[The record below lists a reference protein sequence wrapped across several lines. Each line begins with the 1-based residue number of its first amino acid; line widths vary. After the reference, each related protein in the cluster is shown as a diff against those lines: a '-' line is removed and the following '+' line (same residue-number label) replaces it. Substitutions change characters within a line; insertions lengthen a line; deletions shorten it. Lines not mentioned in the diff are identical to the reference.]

1 MTELRHSIRVAS
13 QRTGL
18 SPHAIRVWEK
28 RYGAVTPSRTRTNRR
43 LYSDAEVERLALLHR
58 ATRQGHNISNVAHL
72 STEQLRGLADE
83 NRSLSIP
90 LAAPAG
96 AQADPAQTVQQ
107 ALAVIRQLDSQ
118 GFELLLERG
127 AVAHGQHGLLHK
139 VIAPL
144 TYELGELWR
153 AGEITAA
160 HEHMATW
167 VIRLFLGRISK
178 PFAVNGI
185 APVLAVATPA
195 GQLHEVGAV
204 MVAAAA
210 NDSGWKVNYLGGSL
224 PAPEIAGVAIQS
236 AARAVALSIV
246 YPEDDPNL
254 PTELQNLRRYLP
266 PTISII
272 VGGRA
277 APAYHEALSAIGAL
291 LCKDLQELYGH
302 LDRLR
307 QPRN

>member
-1 MTELRHSIRVAS
+1 MTELKHSIRVAS

-18 SPHAIRVWEK
+18 SSHAIRIWEK
-28 RYGAVTPSRTRTNRR
+28 RYSAVTPTRTTTNRR
-43 LYSDAEVERLALLHR
+43 LYTDAEIERLTLLHQ
-58 ATRQGHNISNVAHL
+58 ATQSGHNISNVARL
-72 STEQLRGLADE
+72 STDQLRTLSAQ
-83 NRSLSIP
+83 NRSQSVP
-90 LAAPAG
+90 AAALGG
-96 AQADPAQTVQQ
+96 ASGHPAQSIEQCLN
-107 ALAVIRQLDSQ
+107 AIRQLDSQ
-118 GFELLLERG
+118 GLEQLLDRG
-127 AVAHGQHGLLHK
+127 AVLHGQHGLLHK

-144 TYELGELWR
+144 THEIGELWR
-153 AGEITAA
+153 VGAITAA

-178 PFAVNGI
+178 PFALNGV
-185 APVLAVATPA
+185 APLLIVATPA
-195 GQLHEVGAV
+195 GQLHEMGAV

-254 PTELQNLRRYLP
+254 TTELQNLRRYLP
-266 PTISII
+266 PAVTIIA
-272 VGGRA
+272 GGRA
-277 APAYHEALSAIGAL
+277 APAYREALASIGAQT
-291 LCKDLQELYGH
+291 CRDLQELYGH

-307 QPRN
+307 QPRT